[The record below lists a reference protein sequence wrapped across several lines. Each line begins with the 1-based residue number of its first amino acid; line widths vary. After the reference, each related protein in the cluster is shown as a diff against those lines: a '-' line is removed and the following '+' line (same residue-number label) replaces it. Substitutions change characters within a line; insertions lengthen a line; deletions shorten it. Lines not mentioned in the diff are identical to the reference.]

1 MIHIAL
7 FPKDPLP
14 GLGEIFGYEVHV
26 LHLIGLTVQAFQAA
40 RLGGKGEAK
49 LIGIEGLVGAVEP
62 LVQLAVFA
70 VAQQR
75 MTGVGELGA
84 DLVGSAGDKLAFD
97 QTQTISGVQHLV
109 VGLGGLGSGLGLVGD
124 EDPVFLGILEDVP
137 LQAPLFALGYA
148 LDDGQIPLVQLPIL
162 DLLVHDPQGFGGL
175 GGDDDAAGV
184 PVDAVAQG
192 GREGVLPSRAP
203 LPLLVEVGLDVVDEG
218 AAVLRAVVGMDG
230 KPRPLVHQEDVLVL
244 VDNGKLGSRHGQVGV
259 VLPGLVEELVI
270 DIQLKDIALFQ
281 PGVPVGAGV
290 VELDA
295 LDADILLGQRRRQQG
310 HGLG

>member
-7 FPKDPLP
+7 FPKNPLTR
-14 GLGEIFGYEVHV
+14 LGEIFLHEVHIR
-26 LHLIGLTVQAFQAA
+26 HLEGLAVEIIQRAS
-40 RLGGKGEAK
+40 LGGKGEAK
-49 LIGIEGLVGAVEP
+49 LIGIQGLVGPVEA
-62 LVQLAVFA
+62 LVELSVLAI
-70 VAQQR
+70 AQQR
-75 MTGVGELGA
+75 VSGVGKLGT
-84 DLVGSAGDKLAFD
+84 DLVGPAGDELALH
-97 QTQTISGVQHLV
+97 QTEAVPRIQDLV
-109 VGLGGLGSGLGLVGD
+109 VGLTALGTGLGLVAD
-124 EDPVFLGILEDVP
+124 EDTVFLGILEQIP
-137 LQAPLFALGYA
+137 LEAPLFALGHA
-148 LDDGQIPLVQLPIL
+148 LDDGKIPLVQLPVL
-162 DLLVHDPQGFGGL
+162 DLLVHDPQGLGGL

-184 PVDAVAQG
+184 PVDAVAERRG
-192 GREGVLPSRAP
+192 EGVLPSRAP

-230 KPRPLVHQEDVLVL
+230 KTGPLVHKQDVFILIDDGEL
-244 VDNGKLGSRHGQVGV
+244 RGCDGQVGV